1 MSKQIITAELRR
13 WIVAQAAAGVG
24 PDQVLAAMKQS
35 GWDDDVALDAIEV
48 TLEDFLR
55 DRSPAASPVESA
67 LPTPQLGDG
76 LNELLLGEHP
86 VSLVVSMQSPRLC
99 VFDGFLSDG
108 ECDEMTRA
116 AAARLT
122 RSETVQV
129 NTGGSEVNPAR
140 TSEGMFFERGES
152 ALCTKIEARIAMLVG
167 WPVERGEGLQVLRYQ
182 VGAEYKPHFD
192 YFDPLHSG
200 TPAILARGG
209 QRVATVIMYLNT
221 PAQGGATVFPDAG
234 LTVAARKGRAVF
246 FSYDRADPSAR
257 TLHGGA
263 PVLCGEKWVA
273 TKWLRQGRFD

>member
-1 MSKQIITAELRR
+1 MSKQIITAELRQ
-13 WIVAQAAAGVG
+13 WIVAQAAAGVE
-24 PDQVLAAMKQS
+24 PDHVLAAMKQS

-55 DRSPAASPVESA
+55 DRTTVASLVEPA
-67 LPTPQLGDG
+67 LPTPQLGGG

-152 ALCTKIEARIAMLVG
+152 ALCTKIEARIAMLLG

-192 YFDPLHSG
+192 YFDPRHSG

-221 PAQGGATVFPDAG
+221 PVQGGATVFPDVG
-234 LTVAARKGRAVF
+234 LTVAAQKGRAVF
-246 FSYDRADPSAR
+246 FSYDRADPSTR

-263 PVLCGEKWVA
+263 PVLWGEKWVA